1 LWIKNNFWSEVSV
14 VFTCYVRIFTV
25 RNYITMRFVLT
36 TLLTVLMYTVIAQSP
51 EAVKAYVD
59 RYKAIAIEEMKTCG
73 IPASVTLAQGIHESG
88 CGMSVLAQKSNNHF
102 GIKCHEE
109 WTGNKYH
116 HDDDAPQECFRVYN
130 SPEESFRD
138 HSEFLKSRPRYSGL
152 FKLGAT
158 DYSSWARGL
167 KSAGYATNPQY
178 PQIIIKLIEDYG
190 LYQYDNGSTAQVQT
204 NTAPTPTKQSD
215 KKTEDV
221 VSLIQQSL
229 SSQASVTTSETKKE
243 IKTLPIEKPKEITQY
258 SFSEKIINGTHAVI
272 FKRDIALSAIAE
284 KYGISM
290 EQLYAYND
298 ITPSIRIKD
307 NENIFVQEKKPESSY
322 YQYEVSEGETMRD
335 VSQKFGLLLSELY
348 KRNGIRPGSEP
359 LSGEVIVLRGKREV
373 ALKYRI
379 TGRATVE
386 TYNPSD
392 NKVHTVETSETL
404 YSISRQYK
412 IPVNELKKANG
423 LKDDDIKVGQTL
435 VVDL

>member
-1 LWIKNNFWSEVSV
+1 MDYHS
-14 VFTCYVRIFTV
+14 IFTV
-25 RNYITMRFVLT
+25 RNFITMRFVLT
-36 TLLTVLMYTVIAQSP
+36 TLLSVLIFTLEAQSP
-51 EAVKAYVD
+51 EAVKAYVE

-178 PQIIIKLIEDYG
+178 PQIIIKLIEDYS
-190 LYQYDNGSTAQVQT
+190 LYQYDNGSSALMQA
-204 NTAPTPTKQSD
+204 NASPSKQPD
-215 KKTEDV
+215 KKTEEV

-229 SSQASVTTSETKKE
+229 SYQTVGNIPIAKKE
-243 IKTLPIEKPKEITQY
+243 IKPLPAIEKPKEIIQF
-258 SFSEKIINGTHAVI
+258 SFSEKIINGTRAVI
-272 FKRDIALSAIAE
+272 FKKEIPLSAIAE

-290 EQLYAYND
+290 DQLYSYND
-298 ITPSIRIKD
+298 ITPNIKIKE
-307 NENIFVQEKKPESSY
+307 NENIFVQEKKAESSY

-335 VSQKFGLLLSELY
+335 VSQKFGLLLPELY
-348 KRNGIRPGSEP
+348 KRNGIRPGCEP

-386 TYNPSD
+386 TYNPAD
-392 NKVHTVETSETL
+392 NKLHTVETSETL
-404 YSISRQYK
+404 YSISKQYN
-412 IPVNELKKANG
+412 IPVNELKKVNG